1 MLSPTLSLL
10 SHCDIPH
17 ISTLQDFSAPL
28 SWLREKKVQFCLRL
42 KKDELV
48 EVEQG
53 IWYELDE
60 LGLKARNFFVPL
72 WYKSD
77 KNSQSFG
84 L

>member
-1 MLSPTLSLL
+1 M
-10 SHCDIPH
+10 
-17 ISTLQDFSAPL
+17 FRSAQHDNSSIFARGL
-28 SWLREKKVQFCLRL
+28 L

-77 KNSQSFG
+77 KNS
-84 L
+84 